1 MIAPTITKNIS
12 LFREKS
18 IFTSENQIMDY
29 VTVKGIKNRT
39 GVEKNHLIIFVL
51 KELVDNALDF
61 MEKYASDFN
70 KINEKPKI
78 SITIREDKENNLV
91 NIKVRNSNPGID
103 VFPEFQIKNIFDFNR
118 FYSSM

>member
-1 MIAPTITKNIS
+1 MKNSTPSSYNIS
-12 LFREKS
+12 QNSNLNEYEEKP

-39 GVEKNHLIIFVL
+39 GGEKNHLVVFVL

-61 MEKYASDFN
+61 MEKYASNFN
-70 KINEKPKI
+70 KINEKPRI
-78 SITIREDKENNLV
+78 SITITEDKENNLI

-103 VFPEFQIKNIFDFNR
+103 VFHEFQ
-118 FYSSM
+118 YCEYL